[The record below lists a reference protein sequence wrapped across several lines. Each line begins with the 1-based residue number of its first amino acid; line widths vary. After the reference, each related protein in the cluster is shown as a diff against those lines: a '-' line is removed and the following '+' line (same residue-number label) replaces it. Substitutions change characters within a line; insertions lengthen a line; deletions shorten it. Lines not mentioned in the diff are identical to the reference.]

1 MFYPKSQIK
10 TNLSTNGGE
19 YIYASNKLPYSGDY
33 FITGDGK
40 IYTGKNP
47 NNKPNYLLIPTS
59 INLTEAPNPEGET
72 LPSSYYI
79 ADDYYYYAKGIN
91 INSIGPP
98 PSLPTQIFPTPT
110 EKDYQIGEIQRYFV
124 KKINEIKYIEI
135 NQEEFEQYLNQ
146 QSTVSY
152 QLYIPF
158 SFPWVLTGNRSNA
171 YKVNKKTIERVQT
184 NNRFQ
189 GLKSYFN
196 GKYDQLFKYSPDE
209 NLYTDG
215 TKFLNPLNRK
225 PYIGFY
231 HIGPE
236 GKPMEGPQ
244 HTDKPHSFLIPIS
257 ETYKTESTGSTYVTQ
272 SWYDLRYGGL
282 NGPIFESPKPIVP
295 TPPNLSF
302 TTTWRTTSNNETI
315 TIGLDP
321 SETYNFTVNWGDDSE
336 ETITSNSDLSHT
348 YSNSGDY
355 SVRID
360 GTFPRIMMGR
370 PIASPNNL
378 ISINNWGNI
387 EWVSMNNA
395 FRDCINLY
403 RCNPS
408 DTPDLSNVS
417 TLQEMFKNAGSNIP
431 TLIIDNINK
440 WDVSNIINMRSMF
453 QSSPFKGN
461 ISNWNT
467 SNVTRMDTM
476 FNFNTLFNININSWD
491 VSKVQFMQGMFNGAT
506 SFNQPL
512 DNWTLRS
519 AGVNINSIFR
529 NASSFNQNI
538 NSWDISGVTNL
549 QQLFSGATSF
559 NKPLNNWDT
568 SEVTNMDAVF
578 KNASSFNQPLN
589 NWNVSN
595 VTTTSQMFQ
604 NATSFNQPL
613 NSWETNAYST
623 TSNIENMSFMFDNA
637 TSFIASL
644 NSWDTSG
651 ATNINYMFRNIND
664 SGGNIDVSNWD
675 VSNVTQARYT
685 FAYNPLSSLDIT
697 NWDVSSITNMQ
708 GMFQGTNIYNFLTDI
723 KEWDLSNLTN
733 AALFMAYYNENAP
746 RFFPNSKYD
755 DILNAF
761 ANETY
766 HTTPTNLTISFGK
779 SVYTTAAATSRTTLI
794 TPVSSGGFGWTITD
808 GGAA

>member
-19 YIYASNKLPYSGDY
+19 YIYASNNLPYSGDY

-47 NNKPNYLLIPTS
+47 NNKPNYLLIPDTS
-59 INLTEAPNPEGET
+59 NDISPSLSGSNFNPQ
-72 LPSSYYI
+72 SYPLV
-79 ADDYYYYAKGIN
+79 DDYYYYARGIDVPSP
-91 INSIGPP
+91 I
-98 PSLPTQIFPTPT
+98 SLPTQIFPTPT
-110 EKDYQIGEIQRYFV
+110 EKEYQIGEIQRYFV

-158 SFPWVLTGNRSNA
+158 SFPWVLTGNRSNT

-236 GKPMEGPQ
+236 GKPMEGSQ
-244 HTDKPHSFLIPIS
+244 HTDKPHSFLIPVS

-282 NGPIFESPKPIVP
+282 NGPIFESPKPIIP
-295 TPPNLSF
+295 PPPNLSF

-321 SETYNFTVNWGDDSE
+321 SETYNFTVNWGDGSE

-431 TLIIDNINK
+431 NLLIDNINK
-440 WDVSNIINMRSMF
+440 WDVSNITSMRSMF

-476 FNFNTLFNININSWD
+476 FNSNTLFNININSWD
-491 VSKVQFMQGMFNGAT
+491 VSKVKFMQGMFNGAT

-519 AGVNINSIFR
+519 AGVNINGIFI

-549 QQLFSGATSF
+549 QQMFYGATTF
-559 NKPLNNWDT
+559 NQPLNNWDT
-568 SEVTNMDAVF
+568 SNVTNMFAVF
-578 KNASSFNQPLN
+578 KEALSFNQPLN

-623 TSNIENMSFMFDNA
+623 TSNIKNMSFMFDGA

-651 ATNINYMFRNIND
+651 VTNISFMFRNIND
-664 SGGNIDVSNWD
+664 SSGNIEVSNWN
-675 VSNVTQARYT
+675 VSNVIQSQYA
-685 FAYNPLSSLDIT
+685 FAFNPNSSPDLT
-697 NWDVSSITNMQ
+697 SWDVSSMENIQSML
-708 GMFQGTNIYNFLTDI
+708 QGTSFNSDI
-723 KEWDLSNLTN
+723 KQWNISNLTN
-733 AALFMAYYNENAP
+733 ATQFMGFADGNAP
-746 RFFPNSKYD
+746 QFLPNTRYD

-761 ANETY
+761 ANQTY
-766 HTTPTNLTISFGK
+766 HTTPTNLTIDFGK
-779 SVYTTAAATSRTTLI
+779 SKYTTAGATSRTTLI
-794 TPVSSGGFGWTITD
+794 TPVSSGGFGWTIAD

>member
-1 MFYPKSQIK
+1 MACACSR
-10 TNLSTNGGE
+10 
-19 YIYASNKLPYSGDY
+19 
-33 FITGDGK
+33 
-40 IYTGKNP
+40 
-47 NNKPNYLLIPTS
+47 S
-59 INLTEAPNPEGET
+59 I
-72 LPSSYYI
+72 
-79 ADDYYYYAKGIN
+79 
-91 INSIGPP
+91 
-98 PSLPTQIFPTPT
+98 
-110 EKDYQIGEIQRYFV
+110 
-124 KKINEIKYIEI
+124 
-135 NQEEFEQYLNQ
+135 
-146 QSTVSY
+146 
-152 QLYIPF
+152 
-158 SFPWVLTGNRSNA
+158 
-171 YKVNKKTIERVQT
+171 
-184 NNRFQ
+184 
-189 GLKSYFN
+189 
-196 GKYDQLFKYSPDE
+196 
-209 NLYTDG
+209 
-215 TKFLNPLNRK
+215 
-225 PYIGFY
+225 
-231 HIGPE
+231 
-236 GKPMEGPQ
+236 
-244 HTDKPHSFLIPIS
+244 
-257 ETYKTESTGSTYVTQ
+257 
-272 SWYDLRYGGL
+272 
-282 NGPIFESPKPIVP
+282 
-295 TPPNLSF
+295 
-302 TTTWRTTSNNETI
+302 
-315 TIGLDP
+315 
-321 SETYNFTVNWGDDSE
+321 FTVNWGDDSE

-623 TSNIENMSFMFDNA
+623 TSNIENMSFMFDGA

-651 ATNINYMFRNIND
+651 ATNISYMFRNIND
-664 SGGNIDVSNWD
+664 TGGNIDVSSWD
-675 VSNVTQARYT
+675 TSNVIQSQYT
-685 FAYNPLSSLDIT
+685 FAFNPNSSPDLT
-697 NWDVSSITNMQ
+697 SWDVSSMENIQSML
-708 GMFQGTNIYNFLTDI
+708 QGTSFNSDI
-723 KEWDLSNLTN
+723 KQWNISNVTN
-733 AALFMAYYNENAP
+733 ANNIFNNALQFNIELDKWNA
-746 RFFPNSKYD
+746 SKICHSSLMHICLD
-755 DILNAF
+755 VETCSELNIFTGSKLLDPIFGTEYSEHF
-761 ANETY
+761 ANNFKLKFPSPRYIIKIKEKKELMRIGFKY
-766 HTTPTNLTISFGK
+766 ELNIIGPLQ
-779 SVYTTAAATSRTTLI
+779 LI
-794 TPVSSGGFGWTITD
+794 LD
-808 GGAA
+808 YL

>member
-19 YIYASNKLPYSGDY
+19 YIYASNNLPYSGDY

-47 NNKPNYLLIPTS
+47 NNKPNYLLIPDS
-59 INLTEAPNPEGET
+59 INLTEAPNPEGEA

-110 EKDYQIGEIQRYFV
+110 EKEYQIGEIQRYFV

-236 GKPMEGPQ
+236 GKPMEGSQ
-244 HTDKPHSFLIPIS
+244 HTDKPHSFLIPVS

-282 NGPIFESPKPIVP
+282 NGPIYEAPKPIIP

-302 TTTWRTTSNNETI
+302 VTTWRTTSNNETI
-315 TIGLDP
+315 TIGLDTTQ
-321 SETYNFTVNWGDDSE
+321 TYNFTVDWGDNSQ
-336 ETITSNSDLSHT
+336 ETITSGNDLSHT

-360 GTFPRIMMGR
+360 GTFPRIIMNR
-370 PIASPNNL
+370 PTSTPDNL

-408 DTPDLSNVS
+408 DIPDLSNVTS
-417 TLQEMFKNAGSNIP
+417 LQGMFRNAGSNAP
-431 TLIIDNINK
+431 NLIIDNIYN
-440 WDVSNIINMRSMF
+440 WDVSNVTDMR
-453 QSSPFKGN
+453 N
-461 ISNWNT
+461 
-467 SNVTRMDTM
+467 
-476 FNFNTLFNININSWD
+476 
-491 VSKVQFMQGMFNGAT
+491 MFNGAT
-506 SFNQPL
+506 SFNQPIG
-512 DNWTLRS
+512 D
-519 AGVNINSIFR
+519 
-529 NASSFNQNI
+529 
-538 NSWDISGVTNL
+538 
-549 QQLFSGATSF
+549 
-559 NKPLNNWDT
+559 
-568 SEVTNMDAVF
+568 
-578 KNASSFNQPLN
+578 
-589 NWNVSN
+589 
-595 VTTTSQMFQ
+595 
-604 NATSFNQPL
+604 
-613 NSWETNAYST
+613 
-623 TSNIENMSFMFDNA
+623 
-637 TSFIASL
+637 
-644 NSWDTSG
+644 
-651 ATNINYMFRNIND
+651 
-664 SGGNIDVSNWD
+664 WD
-675 VSNVTQARYT
+675 VSNVTRMGEMFNIGPFPSPSGNFDQDI
-685 FAYNPLSSLDIT
+685 SSWDILK
-697 NWDVSSITNMQ
+697 VSDL
-708 GMFQGTNIYNFLTDI
+708 FNFLRNQ
-723 KEWDLSNLTN
+723 KLSTENYDKLLIGWEATLQ
-733 AALFMAYYNENAP
+733 AAYPNGSGYPYLGAGVTANFVNSLYTCNSAASAARASLEINYN
-746 RFFPNSKYD
+746 
-755 DILNAF
+755 
-761 ANETY
+761 
-766 HTTPTNLTISFGK
+766 
-779 SVYTTAAATSRTTLI
+779 
-794 TPVSSGGFGWTITD
+794 WTIID
-808 GGAA
+808 GRTSQYPCNQNTIIGEI

>member
-19 YIYASNKLPYSGDY
+19 YIYASNNLQYSGDY

-47 NNKPNYLLIPTS
+47 NNKPNYLLIPDS

-91 INSIGPP
+91 INSIGKP

-110 EKDYQIGEIQRYFV
+110 EKNYQIGEIQRYFT
-124 KKINEIKYIEI
+124 KKINEVKYIEI

-146 QSTVSY
+146 ESTVSY

-215 TKFLNPLNRK
+215 TKFLNLLNRK

-244 HTDKPHSFLIPIS
+244 HIDKPHSFLIPVS

-282 NGPIFESPKPIVP
+282 NGPIFKAPKPIIP
-295 TPPNLSF
+295 KPPNLSF

-321 SETYNFTVNWGDDSE
+321 YKTYNFTINWGDDSE
-336 ETITSNSDLSHT
+336 ETITSNNSLSHT

-360 GTFPRIMMGR
+360 GTFPRIDMSR
-370 PIASPNNL
+370 PFTTPNNI

-387 EWVSMNNA
+387 KWVSMANA
-395 FRDCINLY
+395 FYNCINLY
-403 RCNPS
+403 RCSPS

-417 TLQEMFKNAGSNIP
+417 NLNQMFYNAGSNIP
-431 TLIIDNINK
+431 NLIIDNINK
-440 WDVSNIINMRSMF
+440 WDVSSVTNMRAMF

-476 FNFNTLFNININSWD
+476 FKSNTLFNSNINSWD
-491 VSKVQFMQGMFNGAT
+491 VSSVTLMQGMFNNAT

-512 DNWTLRS
+512 DNWTLKS
-519 AGVNINSIFR
+519 SGVNINGIFKD
-529 NASSFNQNI
+529 ASSFNQN
-538 NSWDISGVTNL
+538 SVTSMSG
-549 QQLFSGATSF
+549 
-559 NKPLNNWDT
+559 
-568 SEVTNMDAVF
+568 
-578 KNASSFNQPLN
+578 
-589 NWNVSN
+589 
-595 VTTTSQMFQ
+595 MFQ

-623 TSNIENMSFMFDNA
+623 TSNIKNMSFMFDHA

-651 ATNINYMFRNIND
+651 ATNISYMFRNIND
-664 SGGNIDVSNWD
+664 TGGNIDVSSWD
-675 VSNVTQARYT
+675 TSNVTQSTYT
-685 FAYNPLSSLDIT
+685 FAFNPNSSPDLT
-697 NWDVSSITNMQ
+697 SWDVSSMTDIQSML
-708 GMFQGTNIYNFLTDI
+708 QGTSFNSDI
-723 KEWDLSNLTN
+723 KQWALTNLTN
-733 AALFMAYYNENAP
+733 AIQFMGFANGIVPQFQPNNRYN
-746 RFFPNSKYD
+746 

-766 HTTPTNLTISFGK
+766 HTTPTNLTIDFGK
-779 SVYTTAAATSRTTLI
+779 SKYTTSGATSRTTLI
-794 TPVSSGGFGWTITD
+794 TPINLGGFGWNITD